1 MTLDLT
7 TTVSIDEENSVAR
20 VALAGALHTDTAPG
34 FERRLDEVLARGC
47 ELTVLDM
54 KDLDY
59 ISSAGL
65 RVIFRGAKQCSA
77 AGRRLAAANRK
88 PHIDKVFEILK
99 ALPDMTVFADDREL
113 DDYLS
118 SMQARIRDGD

>member
-1 MTLDLT
+1 MKLQTSV
-7 TTVSIDEENSVAR
+7 TVDEQNSFAR
-20 VALAGALHTDTAPG
+20 VSLSGALNTDTSPG
-34 FERRLDEVLARGC
+34 FEETLQEVIAAGH

-65 RVIFRGAKQCSA
+65 RVIFKAAKQV
-77 AGRRLAAANRK
+77 GTDDRRLAAANRK

-99 ALPDMTVFADDREL
+99 ALPNMAVFANDQEL
-113 DDYLS
+113 DDYLQH
-118 SMQARIRDGD
+118 MQDKVKNG

>member
-1 MTLDLT
+1 MKLHTSV
-7 TTVSIDEENSVAR
+7 TVDEENSFAR
-20 VALAGALHTDTAPG
+20 VSLAGALNTDTSPG
-34 FERRLDEVLARGC
+34 FEETLQEVIAAGH

-65 RVIFRGAKQCSA
+65 RVIFKAAKQ
-77 AGRRLAAANRK
+77 AGTDNRRLAAANRK

-99 ALPDMTVFADDREL
+99 ALPNMAVFANDQEL
-113 DDYLS
+113 DDYLQH
-118 SMQARIRDGD
+118 MQDQVKDG

>member
-1 MTLDLT
+1 MELT
-7 TTVSIDEENSVAR
+7 TTVAIDEENSVAR
-20 VALAGALHTDTAPG
+20 VALAGALNTDTAPA
-34 FERRLDEVLARGC
+34 FEQRLQGVIDGGHQ
-47 ELTVLDM
+47 LTVLDM

-65 RVIFRGAKQCSA
+65 RVIFKAAKQTQS

-99 ALPDMTVFADDREL
+99 ALPDMAVFANDQEL
-113 DDYLS
+113 DEYLA
-118 SMQARIRDGD
+118 SMQEQVKGS

>member
-1 MTLDLT
+1 MELT
-7 TTVSIDEENSVAR
+7 TTVAVDENTSVAR
-20 VALAGALHTDTAPG
+20 VGLNGALNTDTAPG
-34 FERRLDEVLARGC
+34 FEQQLDKVLAEGHQ
-47 ELTVLDM
+47 LTVLDM

-65 RVIFRGAKQCSA
+65 RVIFKAAKQARS

-99 ALPDMTVFADDREL
+99 ALPDMAVFANDEEL
-113 DDYLS
+113 DAYLKA
-118 SMQARIRDGD
+118 MQDKVKGG